1 MGRLF
6 SFKGLMTILLILMA
20 GALGFFGIMIFTDIN
35 DNNKTENTATDTVE
49 QEEDSQSE
57 SGNNAETSETS
68 STTTFEDAGDL
79 ISRAH
84 SFYNDTTGYGELD
97 DGVDWKAQSE
107 QAGRFLSYIKNQSFE
122 DPPTLQAD
130 MDAVSNY
137 LEEIANGS
145 QDKSNVKN
153 AHRYFHDLD
162 IAINDFTNYKEVW
175 GVTETLGNG

>member
-6 SFKGLMTILLILMA
+6 SFKGLMTILLILLA
-20 GALGFFGIMIFTDIN
+20 GALGFFGVLIFTDI
-35 DNNKTENTATDTVE
+35 
-49 QEEDSQSE
+49 SE
-57 SGNNAETSETS
+57 SDETKNKAATEAGEPEENSRAAS
-68 STTTFEDAGDL
+68 SNDVEASKTTFKDAGDL

-107 QAGRFLSYIKNQSFE
+107 QASRFLAYIKSQTFE

-130 MDAVSNY
+130 MDAVSSY
-137 LEEIANGS
+137 LEKIVNGS
-145 QDKSNVKN
+145 KDKSNVKQ

-162 IAINDFTNYKEVW
+162 IAINDFSNYREVW
-175 GVTETLGNG
+175 DVTETLGNG